1 MRIRK
6 HFAWFDVSLSLSPSL
21 GVKSRFNPFQ
31 VADHVVVI
39 VGYGVDDETKT
50 KFWIVKN
57 SWSETFGEGG
67 YFRIRKGTNEVAI
80 ESIAVQ
86 SFYVF

>member
-1 MRIRK
+1 M
-6 HFAWFDVSLSLSPSL
+6 SLSLSPSL